1 LSSDSASR
9 AQDASAVAAIRA
21 EGLAEETPLIAA
33 GQRVEHYEMACYGA
47 VRHLAEILGESSD
60 ASLIEQTLKEERH
73 ADHLLTQIADRVN
86 PSAQKAA

>member
-1 LSSDSASR
+1 
-9 AQDASAVAAIRA
+9 
-21 EGLAEETPLIAA
+21 
-33 GQRVEHYEMACYGA
+33 MACYGA